1 MRSKTE
7 ICEHLRMLSSWIDGE
22 GPDDLVGAHHWECLR
37 EAADE
42 IERHGQT
49 FEGGLAIR
57 DIDFVVARLRSVDFT
72 GDRWNRG
79 SEVGEVTWPAADI
92 IERLRAERDEIRREW
107 CEKEAVLWDEPTKT
121 PQSLAKERGWDCF
134 KEASG

>member
-1 MRSKTE
+1 MRSKKE
-7 ICEHLRMLSSWIDGE
+7 ICEHLRMIAAWIDGE
-22 GPDDLVGAHHWECLR
+22 GPDDLLGAHHGEYLR

-49 FEGGLAIR
+49 FEGGRSIS

-92 IERLRAERDEIRREW
+92 IERLRAERDEARRDW
-107 CEKEAVLWDEPTKT
+107 CNLESLEWDEPTKT

-134 KEASG
+134 KESIG